1 MSEPRPGWNRP
12 RPDVIPASTI
22 WPAGLALGTM
32 FFAWGI
38 IASPVVLLVGL
49 GVFVV
54 SLGGWIGDIRRER

>member
-1 MSEPRPGWNRP
+1 
-12 RPDVIPASTI
+12 
-22 WPAGLALGTM
+22 M

-54 SLGGWIGDIRRER
+54 SLGGWIGDLRHER